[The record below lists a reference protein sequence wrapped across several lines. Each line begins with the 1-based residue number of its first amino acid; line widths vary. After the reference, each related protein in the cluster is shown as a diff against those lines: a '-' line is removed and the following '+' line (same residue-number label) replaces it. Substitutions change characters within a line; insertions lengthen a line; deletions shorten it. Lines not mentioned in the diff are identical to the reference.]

1 MSPLS
6 DAELVAQSQ
15 RGNIEAFNSLAA
27 RWNEGLY
34 RFIRRMLGN
43 DEEAQDICQEALVK
57 AYQNIDRLRDPAKF
71 SSWVHHIA
79 LNLCRDWHRSS
90 RRKMDPQP
98 YYEEGDHHD
107 LQIVEARGDQ
117 ISTDHE
123 AERTS
128 LSDVL
133 QSVFVQLPMEQRTAI
148 LLREYQGFSS
158 QEIAQ
163 ITGVPPATVRTRIFY
178 GLKSARKMLL
188 ERGITEAYL

>member
-1 MSPLS
+1 
-6 DAELVAQSQ
+6 
-15 RGNIEAFNSLAA
+15 
-27 RWNEGLY
+27 
-34 RFIRRMLGN
+34 MLGN

-71 SSWVHHIA
+71 SSWIHHIA

-90 RRKMDPQP
+90 KRRLDPQS
-98 YYEEGDHHD
+98 YEEGEGRD
-107 LQIVEARGDQ
+107 LPIIEAKGGQ
-117 ISTDHE
+117 VAADHE
-123 AERTS
+123 AERSS

-133 QSVFVQLPMEQRTAI
+133 RSVFVKLPMEQRTAI

-163 ITGVPPATVRTRIFY
+163 IMGVPSATVRTRIYY